1 VLIWILETELK
12 ILEMKKFI
20 LKIAFCTL
28 AFSHAAFLGSAQDKL
43 IFVFKN
49 GQDNYE
55 CYRIP
60 AIIKV
65 PNGDLLAY
73 AEARKKGCN
82 DFGDI
87 DLVMK
92 RSTDNGKTWSALE
105 IVVDNNLLKAGNPA
119 PVVDLHDP
127 RFPKGR
133 LFLLYN
139 TATTSEGD
147 ARKGIGV
154 REVWYITSTDNG
166 MTWSKPSNIT
176 TSVHKPLAPS
186 YNAAYNFAEDWRTN
200 ALTPGHALQLT
211 RGKNKG
217 RIFVAANHS
226 AGAMLDKHNVETNK
240 AHCFYSDDH
249 GDTWLLGATVEMPGG
264 NESTAAELADGS
276 VLQNIRYK
284 NPSDKYRVLAFSKSG
299 GEKWD
304 TAYVSKEL
312 PDPVCEGS
320 MISFKY
326 KKGHL
331 VLFCNAASQ
340 TKREKLTIR
349 VSKDNG
355 RSWPV
360 SFLIDNGDAAYSDIV
375 NIGSKNIGVLYEKGN
390 DGGIVYTSI
399 PLKTLLKKK

>member
-1 VLIWILETELK
+1 
-12 ILEMKKFI
+12 M
-20 LKIAFCTL
+20 
-28 AFSHAAFLGSAQDKL
+28 AFSHAPFFCLAQDKL
-43 IFVFKN
+43 NFVFKN
-49 GQDNYE
+49 GEDNYE

-92 RSTDNGKTWSALE
+92 RSADNGKTWSGLD
-105 IVVDNNLLKAGNPA
+105 IVVDNSSLKAGNPA
-119 PVVDLHDP
+119 PVVDLQDP

-133 LFLLYN
+133 IFLLYN

-154 REVWYITSTDNG
+154 REVWYMASTDNG
-166 MTWSKPSNIT
+166 ITWSKPSNIT
-176 TSVHKPLAPS
+176 TSVHKPLAIS

-226 AGAMLDKHNVETNK
+226 SGNKLEADNVETNK

-249 GDTWLLGATVEMPGG
+249 GDTWRLGATVQMPGG
-264 NESTAAELADGS
+264 NESSAAELADGS

-299 GEKWD
+299 GKVWD
-304 TAYVSKEL
+304 TAYVCKEL
-312 PDPVCEGS
+312 PDPVCQGS
-320 MISFKY
+320 TISFKY
-326 KKGHL
+326 KGEHL
-331 VLFCNAASQ
+331 VLFSNAASQ

-349 VSKDNG
+349 VSRDNG

-360 SFLIDNGDAAYSDIV
+360 SFLVDKGDASYSDLI
-375 NIGSKNIGVLYEKGN
+375 NINTGKIGLIYEKGS
-390 DGGIVYTSI
+390 DGGIIYTSI
-399 PLKTLLKKK
+399 PLKTLLNKK

>member
-1 VLIWILETELK
+1 MQRFVLRIVFWSLFFLQS
-12 ILEMKKFI
+12 
-20 LKIAFCTL
+20 AVFCL
-28 AFSHAAFLGSAQDKL
+28 AQEKL
-43 IFVFKN
+43 NFVFKN
-49 GQDNYE
+49 GEDNYE

-60 AIIKV
+60 AIIKA

-92 RSTDNGKTWSALE
+92 RSTDNGKTWSGLD
-105 IVVDNNLLKAGNPA
+105 IVVNNSTLKAGNPA
-119 PVVDLHDP
+119 PVVDMLDP
-127 RFPKGR
+127 RFPNGR
-133 LFLLYN
+133 IFLLYN

-154 REVWYITSTDNG
+154 REVWYITSEDNG
-166 MTWSKPSNIT
+166 KTWSKPSNIT

-186 YNAAYNFAEDWRTN
+186 YNAAYTFAEDWRTN

-211 RGKNKG
+211 RRKNKG

-226 AGAMLDKHNVETNK
+226 SGAKLGSDNVETNK

-249 GDTWLLGATVEMPGG
+249 GDTWRLGANVEIPGG
-264 NESTAAELADGS
+264 NESTAAELADGT

-284 NPSDKYRVLAFSKSG
+284 NPSDKYRILAFSKNG
-299 GEKWD
+299 GESWD
-304 TAYVSKEL
+304 TAYVCKEL
-312 PDPVCEGS
+312 PDPVCQGS
-320 MISFKY
+320 TISFNY
-326 KKGHL
+326 KGKHL
-331 VLFCNAASQ
+331 VLFSNAASQ

-349 VSKDNG
+349 ISKDSG

-360 SFLIDNGDAAYSDIV
+360 SFLVDKGDASYSDLV
-375 NIGSKNIGVLYEKGN
+375 NINNGKLGLIYEKGS
-390 DGGIVYTSI
+390 DGGIVYS
-399 PLKTLLKKK
+399 LLSMKKVLKKQ

>member
-1 VLIWILETELK
+1 MKRFVLK
-12 ILEMKKFI
+12 IV
-20 LKIAFCTL
+20 FCTL
-28 AFSHAAFLGSAQDKL
+28 AFSHAAFLGWAQDKL
-43 IFVFKN
+43 NFVFKN
-49 GQDNYE
+49 GEDNYE

-92 RSTDNGKTWSALE
+92 RSTDNGKTWSGLD
-105 IVVDNNLLKAGNPA
+105 IVVDNGSLKAGNPA
-119 PVVDLHDP
+119 PVVDWQDT
-127 RFPKGR
+127 RFPGGR
-133 LFLLYN
+133 IFLLYN

-154 REVWYITSTDNG
+154 REIWYITSTDNG
-166 MTWSKPSNIT
+166 KTWSKPSNIT

-186 YNAAYNFAEDWRTN
+186 YNAAYNFTEDWRTN
-200 ALTPGHALQLT
+200 ALTPGHALQLS

-217 RIFVAANHS
+217 RIFIPANHS
-226 AGAMLDKHNVETNK
+226 SGNKLGADNVETNK

-249 GDTWLLGATVEMPGG
+249 GDTWRLGATVEMPGG
-264 NESTAAELADGS
+264 NESTAAELADGN

-284 NPSDKYRVLAFSKSG
+284 SPSNKYRVLAFSKSG
-299 GEKWD
+299 GESWD
-304 TAYVSKEL
+304 TAYVCKDL
-312 PDPVCEGS
+312 PDPVCQGS
-320 MISFKY
+320 TISFTY
-326 KKGHL
+326 KRKHL
-331 VLFCNAASQ
+331 VLFSNAASQ

-355 RSWPV
+355 QSWPV
-360 SFLIDNGDAAYSDIV
+360 SFLVDKGEASYSDLV
-375 NIGSKNIGVLYEKGN
+375 NINSGKIGLIYEKGN
-390 DGGIVYTSI
+390 DGGIIYANI

>member
-1 VLIWILETELK
+1 
-12 ILEMKKFI
+12 MKKLF
-20 LKIAFCTL
+20 LRSFLGTL
-28 AFSHAAFLGSAQDKL
+28 AFFLGVVGSLAQGKVN
-43 IFVFKN
+43 FVFKN
-49 GQDNYE
+49 GEDQYE

-60 AIIKV
+60 AIIKA

-92 RSTDNGKTWSALE
+92 RSRNNGKTWSALQ
-105 IVVDNNLLKAGNPA
+105 IVVDNKELKAGNPA
-119 PVVDLHDP
+119 PVVDRLDP

-133 LFLLYN
+133 IFLLYN

-154 REVWYITSTDNG
+154 REVGYITSEDNG
-166 MTWSKPSNIT
+166 ATWSKPVNIT
-176 TSVHKPLAPS
+176 TSVHRPKAPS
-186 YNAAYNFAEDWRTN
+186 YNAAYNFTEDWRTN

-217 RIFVAANHS
+217 RLFIAANHA
-226 AGAMLDKHNVETNK
+226 AGGTLQEHNVETNK

-249 GDTWLLGATVEMPGG
+249 GETWQLGATVEMAGG
-264 NESTAAELADGS
+264 NESTAAELEDGS

-284 NPSDKYRVLAFSKSG
+284 NPVEKYRVLAFSKSG
-299 GEKWD
+299 GETWD
-304 TAYVSKEL
+304 TAYVAKEL

-320 MISFKY
+320 MISLAY
-326 KKGHL
+326 KGDHL
-331 VLFCNAASQ
+331 VLFSNAASQ

-355 RSWPV
+355 KNWPV
-360 SFLIDNGDAAYSDIV
+360 AYLLDGGTVAYSDLVPIDA
-375 NIGSKNIGVLYEKGN
+375 KNIGVLYEKGH

-399 PLKTLLKKK
+399 PLKKILK